1 MINGG
6 FQNYLHLMYGLPN
19 GFIQAKAQV
28 DTSDILDRGL
38 KKRRKFKSEEDL
50 LEEYLAAQILAGR
63 KEEALAAKRAAE
75 EALEQKNLKAEEK
88 AKQVRFLMLFMLMDD

>member
-1 MINGG
+1 VTNGG

-19 GFIQAKAQV
+19 GFIKAKTQV
-28 DTSDILDRGL
+28 DTSDILNRGL
-38 KKRRKFKSEEDL
+38 KKRRKRKTEEEL

-63 KEEALAAKRAAE
+63 KEEALAAKRAIE

-88 AKQVRFLMLFMLMDD
+88 AKQTRFLMLFMLMDD